1 MKTKQFWELYSSHD
15 CSIATR
21 FATSEILRHSYR
33 PFPPI
38 SYHPTNYSTGPNK
51 FMYLQVH
58 LDEYVKVSEGMYKG
72 IYEYD
77 VKKKEIL
84 RVPWLVKNP
93 SFYSGKP
100 LWFTNDSRVFPLK
113 PIESSEKEEE
123 KGKAG

>member
-1 MKTKQFWELYSSHD
+1 MRKTQQRNLMAQFCFMKTKQFWELYSSHD
-15 CSIATR
+15 CSITTR

-77 VKKKEIL
+77 VKKK
-84 RVPWLVKNP
+84 R
-93 SFYSGKP
+93 FYECP
-100 LWFTNDSRVFPLK
+100 DW
-113 PIESSEKEEE
+113 
-123 KGKAG
+123 